1 MTTTVVIQKSAPYRQ
16 EKSMSSASVPGGYRP
31 LLRQLLLIFAMALSV
46 VGLTPAAAG
55 PARPS
60 EPEQVDAHIRA
71 QMQNLRI
78 PGMAVAVVKG
88 GRIVLLRSYGI
99 ANVEFSVPADKNTV
113 FAINSI
119 TKAFTGVAAM
129 RLVEQKRLD
138 LSAPVGTYLT
148 DLPESWRSVTIRQ
161 LLSHMSGLPD
171 IMRAPTVETDA
182 TAAWDWIRGRPVV
195 FAPGERFH
203 YCQTNYMLIQR
214 VVNQIEGRPLDAPLA
229 QEQMRIA
236 DMAHTAYGDAYDVV
250 SGKAP
255 TYRWTST
262 APKIAGYSPAAPAS
276 TYVLKATSERFLP
289 ARRAASGLNS
299 SAEDLAR
306 WIIALEGGRIVK
318 RESLNALW
326 APVAFNNGTPGQW
339 SLGWQVL
346 QRGKHRAV
354 GMTGGGRAAF
364 SIYPDDDVAV
374 VVLTNLSGSF
384 PEDMVDKIASIYA
397 PGLDLSGVAG
407 LRIALDQRGYDRA
420 AEVAAKLEADH
431 PTLRWREAELNDWG
445 YRLLSTGRSR
455 EALAI
460 FQLIADKFPQSA
472 NAHDSLAQAL
482 WINGDKASAI
492 IHYRRALELDPT
504 MDSAK
509 KHLEELAGQ

>member
-1 MTTTVVIQKSAPYRQ
+1 MSA
-16 EKSMSSASVPGGYRP
+16 ASVSGRYTS
-31 LLRQLLLIFAMALSV
+31 LLRLFLLVFAIALSA
-46 VGLTPAAAG
+46 VGPAPAAAG
-55 PARPS
+55 PAQPG
-60 EPEQVDAHIRA
+60 EPGQVDAYLRA
-71 QMQNLRI
+71 RMQDLRI
-78 PGMAVAVVKG
+78 PGMTVAVVRH

-99 ANVEFSVPADKNTV
+99 ANVEFSVPAGKDTV

-138 LSAPVGTYLT
+138 LSAPVGAYLT
-148 DLPESWRSVTIRQ
+148 DLPESWRGVTIRQ

-171 IMRAPTVETDA
+171 ITRAPTVETDA
-182 TAAWDWIRGRPVV
+182 AAAWDWIRERPVI
-195 FAPGERFH
+195 FAPGARFH
-203 YCQTNYMLIQR
+203 YCQTNYTLVQR
-214 VVNQIEGRPLDAPLA
+214 VVNQIEGRALDAPLA
-229 QEQMRIA
+229 EAQMRIA

-250 SGKAP
+250 PGKAP

-276 TYVLKATSERFLP
+276 AYVLKATSERFLP

-306 WIIALEGGRIVK
+306 WIIALEDGRMLK
-318 RESLNALW
+318 HESLDMLW
-326 APVAFNNGTPGQW
+326 APIAFNDGTPGQW
-339 SLGWQVL
+339 GLGWQVL
-346 QRGKHRAV
+346 QRGNHRAV

-374 VVLTNLSGSF
+374 VILTNLSGSF

-397 PGLDLSGVAG
+397 PGLDLSGAAG

-420 AEVAAKLEADH
+420 AEVAAKLEAEQ
-431 PTLRWREAELNDWG
+431 PNLRWREAELNDWG

-460 FQLIADKFPQSA
+460 FRLVADKFPQSA
-472 NAHDSLAQAL
+472 NAHDSLAQAAL
-482 WINGDKASAI
+482 INGDRASAI
-492 IHYRRALELDPT
+492 THYRRALDLDPT